1 MNTPVLSRRTMLRGL
16 GTALALPLL
25 ESMVPA
31 TRLFGAGAAS
41 PAAPAF
47 GPRRLAWFYVPN
59 GVVIP
64 NWTPETIGANF
75 ELTPTFQPLAPFRDK
90 LTVISGLVCDKA
102 NPNGD
107 GPGDHARAQ
116 AAYLTGVQP
125 RKTGG
130 ANIKLGVS
138 ADQAVAAKIGHLTK
152 FPSLELGIEEGKQVG
167 ACDSGYSC
175 AYSHSLSWRGEA
187 TPVVKDCS
195 PQSVFDRLFANGD
208 PNETAEARARREN
221 DRKSVLDFVLGDAN
235 ALQRNL
241 GSTDRQKLDEYLT
254 SLREIEVR
262 LKSTQVETA
271 PPEGVARPD
280 ALSKATPYPDH
291 ARLMLDMSV
300 LAFQTDLTRV
310 ITFPFADEGSDQTY
324 PWADANVR
332 HHTTS
337 HHQKDPAKIALLAKI
352 NVFHME
358 LFAYFLQKLDAIK
371 EGNGSILD
379 NSLITYGCGN
389 SDGDRHNH
397 DNIPLILLGKGGGT
411 VTGGRHVRFDGQP
424 LNNLWLS
431 LMDRVG
437 ASYDRLGDSTG
448 RLALG

>member
-1 MNTPVLSRRTMLRGL
+1 MNTPIISRRTMLRGL
-16 GTALALPLL
+16 GTTLALPFL
-25 ESMVPA
+25 ESMVP
-31 TRLFGAGAAS
+31 TRLLGATAPGSSAT
-41 PAAPAF
+41 PAF
-47 GPRRLAWFYVPN
+47 GPRRVAWFYVPN

-64 NWTPETIGANF
+64 NWTPETVGTDFA
-75 ELTPTFQPLAPFRDK
+75 LTPTFQPLAPYRNK
-90 LTVISGLVCDKA
+90 LTVISGLLCDKA

-116 AAYLTGVQP
+116 AAYLTGAQP

-130 ANIKLGVS
+130 ANIKVGVS

-175 AYSHSLSWRGEA
+175 AYSHSMAWRGEA
-187 TPVVKDCS
+187 TPVVKDCN
-195 PQSVFDRLFANGD
+195 PQSVFDRLFASQD
-208 PNETAEARARREN
+208 PAESAEARARREN
-221 DRKSVLDFVLGDAN
+221 DRRSVLDYVLGDAN
-235 ALQRNL
+235 KLSDNL
-241 GSTDRQKLDEYLT
+241 GTTDRQKLDEYLT
-254 SLREIEVR
+254 SIREIELR
-262 LKSTQVETA
+262 LKGTQIEIP
-271 PPEGVARPD
+271 PPEGVARP
-280 ALSKATPYPDH
+280 AATTKATPYPDH
-291 ARLMLDMSV
+291 AKLMLDMSV
-300 LAFQTDLTRV
+300 LAFQADLTRV
-310 ITFPFADEGSDQTY
+310 ITFPFADESSDQTY
-324 PWADANVR
+324 PWCGANVQ

-337 HHQKDPAKIALLAKI
+337 HHMNDPAKLAYLSKI

-379 NSLITYGCGN
+379 NSLVTYGCGN

-411 VTGGRHVRFDGQP
+411 VSGGRHLRFDGQP

-431 LMDRVG
+431 LMDRMG
-437 ASYDRLGDSTG
+437 AKYDRLGDSTG
-448 RLALG
+448 RLALV

>member
-31 TRLFGAGAAS
+31 TRLLGAGAAG
-41 PAAPAF
+41 PATPAF

-64 NWTPETIGANF
+64 NWTPETVGKDF

-187 TPVVKDCS
+187 TPVVKDCN
-195 PQSVFDRLFANGD
+195 PQSVFDRLFAAGD
-208 PNETAEARARREN
+208 PTETAEARARREN

-235 ALQRNL
+235 ALSRNL
-241 GSTDRQKLDEYLT
+241 GAADRQKLDEYLT
-254 SLREIEVR
+254 SVREIEVR
-262 LKSTQVETA
+262 LKSTQVEAA
-271 PPEGVARPD
+271 PPEGVVRPE
-280 ALSKATPYPDH
+280 ALTKTTPYPDH
-291 ARLMLDMSV
+291 AKLMLDMSV
-300 LAFQTDLTRV
+300 LAFQADLTRV
-310 ITFPFADEGSDQTY
+310 LTFPFADEGSDMQY

-337 HHQKDPAKIALLAKI
+337 HHQNDPVKLAYLSKI
-352 NVFHME
+352 NIFHME

-379 NSLITYGCGN
+379 NSLVTYGCGN
-389 SDGDRHNH
+389 SDGNRHNH

-411 VTGGRHVRFDGQP
+411 VTAGRHVRFDGQP

-437 ASYDRLGDSTG
+437 ASYERLGDSTG
-448 RLALG
+448 RVALG